1 MRQTETK
8 EIIFVGVTI
17 VLSLPLRIVLF
28 STSLLSKKNMKPRFC
43 TFQASKI
50 IRRVFWERLGRR
62 LILENRNALPCHVLH
77 FNKMKL
83 FWMFENKS
91 SVSFCT
97 ATLIPL
103 DWAKK
108 HAGTRPLQAS
118 CFCLMVN
125 RVHIKCSSS
134 AITTYHKNRHHRVT
148 PEIHGPYNDGVVISG
163 VEIIQVLISWR
174 KQNLKGISV
183 TWIHRENG
191 QLTCCSAICRLRS
204 SRARSCSVV
213 VSTILF
219 PPTNSLLSIIC
230 QRKK

>member
-1 MRQTETK
+1 
-8 EIIFVGVTI
+8 
-17 VLSLPLRIVLF
+17 
-28 STSLLSKKNMKPRFC
+28 MKIRFC

-62 LILENRNALPCHVLH
+62 LILVILENRNTLPYLVLH
-77 FNKMKL
+77 FNNMKL
-83 FWMFENKS
+83 FCMFENTS

-103 DWAKK
+103 DWAKYPTFT
-108 HAGTRPLQAS
+108 GLM
-118 CFCLMVN
+118 FCLMVN

-134 AITTYHKNRHHRVT
+134 AITTYHKNRHHRVP

-174 KQNLKGISV
+174 KQNLKGFSV
-183 TWIHRENG
+183 KWIHRENG

-213 VSTILF
+213 ASTILF